1 MVRNL
6 SPTRRSLLIA
16 SAAAG
21 LWPLASPAQDAP
33 DLVLRDGPLILP
45 PLKARRGEPFRLR
58 VKNEK
63 TEPTALHWRGLR
75 LRNDMDGAAPLTQK
89 PIAPGETFDIAF
101 TPPDAGSF
109 LCHANWRENSGR
121 QIADGLIFP
130 FIVED
135 DKDPSVDLDLICLL
149 QDKVLDEKSAPHV
162 LINGSDQPLAYD
174 LRPGSRLRLRL
185 ISASTQRMMSVS
197 LDGARSFVAA
207 MDGQPCG
214 LFEPE
219 RQTVPLAPAQRY
231 DLFFDLPREAGQKI
245 ALNVRLLGQ
254 ETDKA
259 LTLALLQ
266 TIGEA
271 LNAREPFTGLPL
283 NPQLPEKIALQRATR
298 RDLTLERAANGGWR
312 INGAAAD
319 IFTPTPLVSVKKG
332 TPIVLGF
339 INKTGRPQLLHPHG
353 HVMRHIHL
361 YDDGWDPYW
370 RDTILVPEGRTMRV
384 AFVAENPGRWAISGG
399 LDGRDGPI
407 GWFEVT

>member
-1 MVRNL
+1 MVRYL
-6 SPTRRSLLIA
+6 SPTRRSLLKGSLA
-16 SAAAG
+16 VT
-21 LWPLASPAQDAP
+21 LLPLSLQAQEAT

-45 PLKARRGEPFRLR
+45 PLKAKRGESFRLR

-63 TEPTALHWRGLR
+63 REPTALHWRGVR

-89 PIAPGETFDIAF
+89 PITPGEIAEIAF

-135 DKDPSVDLDLICLL
+135 EKDPAVDLDLICLL
-149 QDKVLDEKSAPHV
+149 QDKTSEGKAPSRL
-162 LINGSDQPLAYD
+162 LINGSDQPLTHD
-174 LRPGSRLRLRL
+174 LRPGTRLRLRL
-185 ISASTQRMMSVS
+185 FSASTQRMMSVT

-207 MDGQPCG
+207 IDGQPCG

-231 DLFFDLPREAGQKI
+231 DLFCDLPREEGQKI
-245 ALNVRLLGQ
+245 VLNVRDLGND
-254 ETDKA
+254 TDKP
-259 LTLALLQ
+259 TMLAVLR
-266 TIGEA
+266 TMGEA
-271 LNAREPFTGLPL
+271 LEERAPFTGLPA
-283 NPQLPEKIALQRATR
+283 NPLLPEKIALQRATR
-298 RDLTLERAANGGWR
+298 RDLTLGRAPKGGWL
-312 INGAAAD
+312 INGAPAD
-319 IFTPTPLVSVKKG
+319 SFGPTPLLSVKKG

-339 INKTGRPQLLHPHG
+339 INKTGRPQLIHTHG

-370 RDTILVPEGRTMRV
+370 RDTIIVPEGRTMRV
-384 AFVAENPGRWAISGG
+384 AFVADNPGSWAISGG
-399 LDGRDGPI
+399 MDGHDGPLV
-407 GWFEVT
+407 WFKVT